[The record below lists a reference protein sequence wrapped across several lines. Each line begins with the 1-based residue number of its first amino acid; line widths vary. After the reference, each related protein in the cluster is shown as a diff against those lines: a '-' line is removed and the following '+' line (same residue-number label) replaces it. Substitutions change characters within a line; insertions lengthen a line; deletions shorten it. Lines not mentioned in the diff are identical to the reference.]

1 MPRCAKDG
9 FHNDMVNNA
18 AIYGRGQDPPAIYS
32 STIINKLF
40 YNTYMCS
47 ALSNVWVLIQTL
59 DMLG

>member
-1 MPRCAKDG
+1 MPRRAKDG
-9 FHNDMVNNA
+9 FHNDVVNNA
-18 AIYGRGQDPPAIYS
+18 IYVRGQDPPAIYS

-47 ALSNVWVLIQTL
+47 ALSDVWVLIQTL